1 MERIIHFEQ
10 FYYTNYGQGMRFEG
24 NSTETARTASA
35 LELLAANWMKQEL
48 NEPVEMVLYNSHL
61 GCYVS
66 AMTVPCTQTGDA
78 RTSYWIHAVMP
89 DEKESDGFM
98 DCLSWPLQDYVTEVH
113 LAQHLSPVTVRTETC
128 DLSAICRKYHLTG
141 ERLTQFLYQVLQN
154 VCDSSAPSCLC
165 FVMGEEEEDY
175 NAAAREIMAVVYH
188 LLPKPYR
195 KKADYLA
202 KAGKDM
208 DNVRFYFRPSSYQS
222 WQFDMDTAHP
232 WIRSE
237 LPEEET
243 VFLNRMTELFRQ
255 NPAEYEQMME
265 QLCRQETDDY
275 DAIVWNYYTY
285 CLREGEMLPFSQETL
300 LRIQPFLEE
309 RLKQDEGCRQ
319 LLCQCMHQIDTKDK
333 TRTFVQT
340 LMEKYISAAAGLPQS
355 GSSGYKQSL
364 ERNWQLMDQLSAGKT
379 KIVASYLKWM
389 KDISI
394 PYYQDFVEYGSKEG
408 RDWLMDMQFA
418 DEAPPGCQELLKMD
432 VRQMNAQ
439 RGHQWVNAMA
449 QCIQTDINL
458 QNSSAA
464 AKAIWNYLI
473 RLVEF
478 MVPDSDAGGDAGQM
492 LETTIQMQQ
501 LLQFIWKHRSIFD
514 VTERV
519 EICGVAKAYG
529 GSVFDVFSR
538 DFWREVRTE
547 DFETLYEKKGI
558 TKLFANCPYDAY
570 HDYRRYV
577 GRRHKEEKTG
587 KTHSQTLPVKSGN
600 ISDKL
605 SEKESSPSEI
615 DTQNLPGMM
624 NQWVPDALADYGLWG
639 LAMGTGFLA
648 GLVFAWFAGYGVVT
662 LIVVILVILL
672 TAAAGIVYF
681 KCKK

>member
-1 MERIIHFEQ
+1 M
-10 FYYTNYGQGMRFEG
+10 
-24 NSTETARTASA
+24 
-35 LELLAANWMKQEL
+35 
-48 NEPVEMVLYNSHL
+48 
-61 GCYVS
+61 
-66 AMTVPCTQTGDA
+66 
-78 RTSYWIHAVMP
+78 
-89 DEKESDGFM
+89 
-98 DCLSWPLQDYVTEVH
+98 
-113 LAQHLSPVTVRTETC
+113 
-128 DLSAICRKYHLTG
+128 
-141 ERLTQFLYQVLQN
+141 
-154 VCDSSAPSCLC
+154 
-165 FVMGEEEEDY
+165 
-175 NAAAREIMAVVYH
+175 
-188 LLPKPYR
+188 
-195 KKADYLA
+195 
-202 KAGKDM
+202 
-208 DNVRFYFRPSSYQS
+208 
-222 WQFDMDTAHP
+222 
-232 WIRSE
+232 
-237 LPEEET
+237 
-243 VFLNRMTELFRQ
+243 
-255 NPAEYEQMME
+255 
-265 QLCRQETDDY
+265 
-275 DAIVWNYYTY
+275 
-285 CLREGEMLPFSQETL
+285 
-300 LRIQPFLEE
+300 
-309 RLKQDEGCRQ
+309 
-319 LLCQCMHQIDTKDK
+319 
-333 TRTFVQT
+333 
-340 LMEKYISAAAGLPQS
+340 
-355 GSSGYKQSL
+355 
-364 ERNWQLMDQLSAGKT
+364 
-379 KIVASYLKWM
+379 
-389 KDISI
+389 
-394 PYYQDFVEYGSKEG
+394 
-408 RDWLMDMQFA
+408 
-418 DEAPPGCQELLKMD
+418 
-432 VRQMNAQ
+432 
-439 RGHQWVNAMA
+439 VNAMA

-478 MVPDSDAGGDAGQM
+478 MVPDPDAGGDAGQM

-529 GSVFDVFSR
+529 GTVFDVFSR

-558 TKLFANCPYDAY
+558 TKLFANCPYDTY

-587 KTHSQTLPVKSGN
+587 KTHSQTLSEKSGN

>member
-66 AMTVPCTQTGDA
+66 AMTVPCTQAGDA

-89 DEKESDGFM
+89 DEKERDGFM

-128 DLSAICRKYHLTG
+128 DLSAICRKYYLTG

-208 DNVRFYFRPSSYQS
+208 ENVRFYFRTSSHQS
-222 WQFDMDTAHP
+222 WQFDMNPAHP

-243 VFLNRMTELFRQ
+243 VFLNRMTELFQQ

-364 ERNWQLMDQLSAGKT
+364 KRNWQLMDQLSAGKT

-478 MVPDSDAGGDAGQM
+478 MVPDPDAGGDAGQM
-492 LETTIQMQQ
+492 LIP
-501 LLQFIWKHRSIFD
+501 
-514 VTERV
+514 
-519 EICGVAKAYG
+519 
-529 GSVFDVFSR
+529 
-538 DFWREVRTE
+538 
-547 DFETLYEKKGI
+547 TLS
-558 TKLFANCPYDAY
+558 N
-570 HDYRRYV
+570 
-577 GRRHKEEKTG
+577 
-587 KTHSQTLPVKSGN
+587 
-600 ISDKL
+600 
-605 SEKESSPSEI
+605 SEI
-615 DTQNLPGMM
+615 R
-624 NQWVPDALADYGLWG
+624 
-639 LAMGTGFLA
+639 F
-648 GLVFAWFAGYGVVT
+648 FAISVSEGR
-662 LIVVILVILL
+662 
-672 TAAAGIVYF
+672 
-681 KCKK
+681 